1 MAAIL
6 RDRGEISRGR
16 DGYFE
21 SMEDWSPDE
30 WRSEVELMTTM
41 LRTNELFPFW
51 SDLRRQL
58 RELGIDPDQ
67 ALVVE
72 SYDEPPAGDQV
83 GAVVAATGRVLA
95 YRWASGEWS
104 WDDLTDRWE
113 DSDFADQVR
122 VGLAML

>member
-1 MAAIL
+1 M
-6 RDRGEISRGR
+6 D
-16 DGYFE
+16 
-21 SMEDWSPDE
+21 DWTPAE

-41 LRTNELFPFW
+41 LRTSEAFPFW

-58 RELGIDPDQ
+58 QEQGIEPEQ
-67 ALVVE
+67 ALLVE

-83 GAVVAATGRVLA
+83 GAVVDATGRVLA
-95 YRWASGEWS
+95 YRESSGEWT

-122 VGLAML
+122 VGLAMLRDSNGC